1 MKVRLLACGTR
12 MPRWVTEGYKDYA
25 NRLNAEIR
33 LELQEI
39 PLGRRYKKS
48 GSEKARAEEG
58 KKMLQ
63 AIGKHEQVIA
73 LDVSGYS
80 WSTEQLAEILQR
92 WLSDGRDVALLVG
105 GPDGLA
111 DDCLARAETKWSLS
125 PLTLPHTLVRILAAE
140 QVYRAWT
147 LLHNHP
153 YHRA

>member
-1 MKVRLLACGTR
+1 MKVRLLAGGTR
-12 MPRWVTEGYKDYA
+12 MPIWVAEGYKEYA

-33 LELQEI
+33 FELQEI
-39 PLGRRYKKS
+39 PMGRRGKQP

-58 KKMLQ
+58 KKMFQ
-63 AIGKHEQVIA
+63 AIRKHEQVIA
-73 LDVSGYS
+73 LDVLGHS
-80 WSTEQLAEILQR
+80 WSTEQLAETLQR
-92 WLSDGRDVALLVG
+92 WLADGRDVALLVG

-125 PLTLPHTLVRILAAE
+125 PLTLPHALVRILVAE
-140 QVYRAWT
+140 QMYRAWT